1 MYTFCQHVIFRSG
14 NPQQPTF
21 FLTSLI
27 YLSICVSLS
36 LTYTALSASA
46 QYTIYIS
53 RLGLST
59 CKRPER
65 KTSWV
70 CSPIRKISYVFD
82 FIFDAEQEYAIIAVE
97 TAVAG
102 ISILSLLGAGNI
114 ICCQKNNNDKER
126 HKRN

>member
-1 MYTFCQHVIFRSG
+1 MILRHRTLWDSIPEHPLPGTPFQNILYLGLRSRTRTVIKG
-14 NPQQPTF
+14 HA
-21 FLTSLI
+21 
-27 YLSICVSLS
+27 V
-36 LTYTALSASA
+36 
-46 QYTIYIS
+46 S

-114 ICCQKNNNDKER
+114 ICCQKNNNDKET
-126 HKRN
+126 HKKN